1 LCHGIACQI
10 GGSREAAR
18 TKAPGVFLTETG
30 PGCRAK
36 YGQQMPSMVWPL
48 PRHPV
53 TFVLKI
59 MKTKPAA
66 EAGQVLVELD
76 RKAKSRRN

>member
-1 LCHGIACQI
+1 
-10 GGSREAAR
+10 
-18 TKAPGVFLTETG
+18 
-30 PGCRAK
+30 
-36 YGQQMPSMVWPL
+36 MVWPL